1 MYNETLPLGYELKNW
16 DESYIIEDVK
26 GQGGFG
32 ITYSA
37 RRVSDGLHV
46 AVKEYYPRQLS
57 MQRAQDGSVT
67 STHPN
72 QKLYEGGMKSFLDEA
87 TALSK
92 LKDIPSVVKALSYFQ
107 ANKTAYLVMEY
118 IEGISLKNYVLHKE
132 LFKAY
137 DLLPVYKTLLED
149 IDRMH
154 RTGLLHRDIAPD
166 NIMLTNEGTLR
177 LIDFGSARS
186 VENGKSMT
194 VVLKPGFA
202 PIEQY
207 MTHGQG
213 TYTDVYGAC
222 ATLYYCLTGKVP
234 VEAMKR
240 LDEDPMVPAN
250 QYGAGLT
257 QRQEEVLMRGLAL
270 QPPTAKSPGKK
281 PRYRTMGEFIKA
293 FPWDETQKPYNWTW
307 PAWLPQPEP
316 PEPVEE
322 IDIDE
327 ERKKKEQ
334 EQNQTIVLD
343 DDDGPKPPVPPP
355 PPPPPTDSTRKTAM
369 IIIAIVCGIMF
380 IFGFSAMCNGSGFGM
395 IFALIGIVGL
405 IIVAVSAY
413 NHSQW
418 KG

>member
-1 MYNETLPLGYELKNW
+1 
-16 DESYIIEDVK
+16 
-26 GQGGFG
+26 
-32 ITYSA
+32 
-37 RRVSDGLHV
+37 
-46 AVKEYYPRQLS
+46 
-57 MQRAQDGSVT
+57 
-67 STHPN
+67 
-72 QKLYEGGMKSFLDEA
+72 
-87 TALSK
+87 
-92 LKDIPSVVKALSYFQ
+92 
-107 ANKTAYLVMEY
+107 
-118 IEGISLKNYVLHKE
+118 
-132 LFKAY
+132 
-137 DLLPVYKTLLED
+137 
-149 IDRMH
+149 
-154 RTGLLHRDIAPD
+154 
-166 NIMLTNEGTLR
+166 
-177 LIDFGSARS
+177 
-186 VENGKSMT
+186 
-194 VVLKPGFA
+194 
-202 PIEQY
+202 
-207 MTHGQG
+207 
-213 TYTDVYGAC
+213 
-222 ATLYYCLTGKVP
+222 
-234 VEAMKR
+234 MKR

-257 QRQEEVLMRGLAL
+257 QRQEEILMRGLAL

-343 DDDGPKPPVPPP
+343 DDDGPKPPVPLP

-418 KG
+418 KD